1 MNTSLE
7 KSEIEI
13 LVASNSRKKE
23 WYLCHFKF
31 ILQIIIPFICRNL
44 PPLENLRPVPETS
57 LVKFERKLASFHH
70 TYIYTSTCRSSREQ
84 FSPAFVVRENAS
96 ATSKTFDPVARLSP
110 WNFEGEGGRWGPQE
124 NNSWRLTVTD
134 RGENWFTGVFLP
146 GKIPPRRDTTL
157 RWPGRGMRLIRPP
170 RVLLPQKITAAHPPP
185 LILEITFPGIP
196 PPALFFPMVA
206 GYFSGGQRSRDT
218 RSLFIRSIVDEWT
231 WCTTLGKSDFDV
243 YVNDNDNVSKNRKIF
258 VFAYVWFKFGR
269 EA

>member
-1 MNTSLE
+1 MHQP
-7 KSEIEI
+7 
-13 LVASNSRKKE
+13 R
-23 WYLCHFKF
+23 
-31 ILQIIIPFICRNL
+31 
-44 PPLENLRPVPETS
+44 
-57 LVKFERKLASFHH
+57 RKLLIRLHDFHRG
-70 TYIYTSTCRSSREQ
+70 I
-84 FSPAFVVRENAS
+84 
-96 ATSKTFDPVARLSP
+96 SKAR
-110 WNFEGEGGRWGPQE
+110 GEGRWGPQE

-134 RGENWFTGVFLP
+134 RGGNWFTGVFLP

-218 RSLFIRSIVDEWT
+218 RSLFIRSIVDGWT

-258 VFAYVWFKFGR
+258 VFAYVWLKFGR
-269 EA
+269 EETIKEIRENLTRGFRGWRPRIATHGVYIPFAKDSSTIFPCYSIPLCLRLRIVCV